1 MFNLND
7 YEDVDTRI
15 HKFYETYPDGAIHT
29 ELILNDEEK
38 GVVVFK
44 ATAYRT
50 YADASAAAIGYAR
63 GARKDRGVDR
73 DFWFENCETS
83 AIGRCL
89 ANLGLSAKGKR
100 ASSLEMAKV
109 KDAEAS
115 PRQPIRVRT
124 EAQKEFI
131 QTRNPDAQIVWD
143 TTIEPPVDDE
153 PILIAENASNV
164 VQSILG
170 AEPVP
175 TCQHGQRLIKEGTG
189 AKGAYRGWTCPLP
202 YKRKAEQ
209 CKPIWMILDPSGKWV
224 YRPED
229 EDLVAG

>member
-1 MFNLND
+1 MFNLAD

-15 HKFYETYPDGAIHT
+15 HKFYKKYEDGSIHT
-29 ELILNDEEK
+29 ELITNDEEK

-50 YADASAAAIGYAR
+50 YADTQPAAIGYAR

-73 DFWFENCETS
+73 DWWFENCETS

-89 ANLGLSAKGKR
+89 ANLALSAKGKR

-109 KDAEAS
+109 KDAETNAT
-115 PRQPIRVRT
+115 QPIRVRT
-124 EAQKEFI
+124 KEQKEFLSA
-131 QTRNPDAQIVWD
+131 QNPAAEIVWD
-143 TTIEPPVDDE
+143 TTIAPPDDIEPAFKDATNLVLE
-153 PILIAENASNV
+153 S
-164 VQSILG
+164 LG

-175 TCQHGQRLIKEGTG
+175 TCRHGNRILREGTG
-189 AKGAYRGWTCPLP
+189 KNGAYRGWTCVLP
-202 YKRKAEQ
+202 MSRKKDQ
-209 CKPIWMILDPSGKWV
+209 CNPIWMMLDPSGKWV

-229 EDLVAG
+229 EDKVTA